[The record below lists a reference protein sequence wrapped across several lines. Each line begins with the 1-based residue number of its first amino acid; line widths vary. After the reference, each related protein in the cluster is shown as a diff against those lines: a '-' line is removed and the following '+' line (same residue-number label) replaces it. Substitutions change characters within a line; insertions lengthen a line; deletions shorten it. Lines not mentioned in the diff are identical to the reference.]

1 MGGKRVKKDKD
12 KEDYHGHLRTNLLI
26 DKLRVCD
33 NCPLKLYNKKDNTV
47 IYGIGNI
54 QANII
59 IIVKSYNVYKSKE
72 LLIKLNNIWKEITGN
87 NILED
92 VYITRLIKCY
102 NNTDLNLDKDA
113 INYCKG
119 FVCHEICRILPTKVI
134 VFGNYSDYI
143 DVLPRGIKLY
153 ETYDIGILYYD
164 NVTVINKFKEQ
175 LRCIV
180 YDNI

>member
-1 MGGKRVKKDKD
+1 MGGKRAKKNKD
-12 KEDYHGHLRTNLLI
+12 KEDCHGHLCTSLLI
-26 DKLRVCD
+26 DKLSACD

-59 IIVKSYNVYKSKE
+59 IVVKSYNVYKSKE
-72 LLIKLNNIWKEITGN
+72 LLDKLNNIWKEITGN

-102 NNTDLNLDKDA
+102 NNAELNLDKDA
-113 INYCKG
+113 INHCKG
-119 FVCHEICRILPTKVI
+119 FVFHEICRISPTKVI
-134 VFGNYSDYI
+134 VFGNYSDLI
-143 DVLPRGIKLY
+143 DIIPRGFNLY

-164 NVTVINKFKEQ
+164 NITVINKFKEQ
-175 LRCIV
+175 LRSII